1 MPCVMESTLAKWG
14 NSQGFRVPKEACEM
28 LGVQPGSPATIEVD
42 AERARLVVTFVQEQG
57 PYHRTRRASAA
68 DVLAGFDGAYEPP
81 SDWPVSGNEVD
92 WGKATGKEAW

>member
-1 MPCVMESTLAKWG
+1 MDSVAPSPLNVT
-14 NSQGFRVPKEACEM
+14 VPENVHVLPQM

-81 SDWPVSGNEVD
+81 SDWPASGNELD
-92 WGKATGKEAW
+92 WGEATGKEAW